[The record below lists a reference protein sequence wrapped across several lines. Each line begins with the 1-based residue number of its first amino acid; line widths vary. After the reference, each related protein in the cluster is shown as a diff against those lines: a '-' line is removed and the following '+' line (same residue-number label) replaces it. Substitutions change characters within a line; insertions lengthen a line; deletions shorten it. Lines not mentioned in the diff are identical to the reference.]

1 MVFFTYTFVHIKH
14 IDNTYSKYKRESQM
28 KAILTSAVCS
38 SLLLLSG
45 CSNND
50 NTGADTS
57 ITAPQKTAL
66 ASGIEQANI
75 DKSVRPQDNFY
86 RYING
91 GWMKKNDIPGD
102 KTAIGSFYDLRD
114 KADDDVKAI
123 IEELASTENLT
134 AGSDEQKVADLFR
147 SYMNEEKRNA
157 AGITPI
163 KFLLKEI
170 ENIESKDDLATF
182 FGKHSSTGI
191 NNPLAL
197 YISVDAK
204 NSSSYAIHIW
214 QNGLNLPD
222 KDYYFNEAER
232 FVNLRSGYLNHIEN
246 MYRLAG
252 IKDGKAAAKNIM
264 ALETSLAE
272 HHWTRVQS
280 RDSEKR
286 YNKFA
291 TNNLNSITD
300 KFNWQAFLAAEGVSA
315 QKDIIINQPDFI
327 EGFGTVLAKTPL
339 SVWKQ
344 YLTFNTLSA
353 FSSYLTTDLDK
364 ESFDFFSKQ
373 LSGRQEQRPQW
384 KRGVSVVNRNL
395 GEVIGKV
402 YVARHFT
409 PEAKS
414 RMSVLVENLR
424 DAYGASI
431 DDLEWMSDDTKKA
444 AHVKLAAFTPKIGYP
459 DKWEDYS
466 ALTIAADDIV
476 GNIIRS
482 RKVSS
487 EKELSKLGGPIRK
500 WEWGMTP
507 QTVNAYYNPTVN
519 EIVFPAAILQAPFF
533 NMKADDAVNYGGIG
547 AVIGHEMGHG
557 FDDQGSKYDD
567 KGNLRNWWTEQD
579 LKEFKA
585 RTNTLVEQYSGYQV
599 FDDLHVN
606 GELTLGENIG
616 DLSGVTIA
624 YKAYKASLKGKE
636 APVIDGLTGDQRFF
650 MGYAQIWRSKIVEK
664 SMRNRVATDPHSPGE
679 FRALGSLSNMNE
691 FYEAFDV
698 KKGDA
703 MYIAPEKRVKIW

>member
-1 MVFFTYTFVHIKH
+1 
-14 IDNTYSKYKRESQM
+14 M
-28 KAILTSAVCS
+28 KAIITSAVCS

-45 CSNND
+45 CSNSD
-50 NTGADTS
+50 SSAKDSSMVTV
-57 ITAPQKTAL
+57 QKTTL
-66 ASGIEQANI
+66 ASGIDKANMDMNI
-75 DKSVRPQDNFY
+75 RPQDNFY

-91 GWMKKNDIPGD
+91 GWMNRNEIPGD

-114 KADDDVKAI
+114 KADDDVKVI
-123 IEELASTENLT
+123 IEELAATNGLKI
-134 AGSDEQKVADLFR
+134 GSDEQKVADLFR
-147 SYMNEEKRNA
+147 SYMDSEQRNTL
-157 AGITPI
+157 GITPI
-163 KFLLKEI
+163 QSILTDIKNL
-170 ENIESKDDLATF
+170 ENKSDLAEF
-182 FGKHSSTGI
+182 FGKYSSTGI

-222 KDYYFNEAER
+222 KDYYFNKTER
-232 FVNLRSGYLNHIEN
+232 FVDLRSGYVTHIEN
-246 MYRLAG
+246 MYNLAG
-252 IKDGKAAAKNIM
+252 ISNGKRAAKNIM
-264 ALETSLAE
+264 ALETNLAE
-272 HHWTRVQS
+272 YHWTRVET

-291 TNNLNSITD
+291 TNKLNSLTN
-300 KFNWQAFLAAEGVSA
+300 KFNWQAFLTAEGVAS
-315 QKDIIINQPDFI
+315 QKNIIINQPDFI
-327 EGFGTVLAKTPL
+327 EGFGEVFAETSLET
-339 SVWKQ
+339 WKQ

-353 FSSYLTTDLDK
+353 FSSYLTAELDD
-364 ESFDFFSKQ
+364 ENFDFFSKQ
-373 LSGRQEQRPQW
+373 LNGRKEQRPQW
-384 KRGVSVVNRNL
+384 KRGVAVVNRNL

-402 YVARHFT
+402 YVTRHFT
-409 PEAKS
+409 PKAKS
-414 RMSVLVENLR
+414 RMSTLVENLR
-424 DAYGASI
+424 SSYGASI
-431 DDLEWMSDDTKKA
+431 DDLTWMSDNTKKA

-466 ALTIAADDIV
+466 ALTVAANDIV

-487 EKELSKLGGPIRK
+487 EKEISKLGGPIRK

-557 FDDQGSKYDD
+557 FDDQGSKYDAT
-567 KGNLRNWWTEQD
+567 GNLRNWWTEQD
-579 LKEFKA
+579 LKEFTTRTKA
-585 RTNTLVEQYSGYQV
+585 LVEQYAGYQV
-599 FDDLHVN
+599 FEDLNVN
-606 GELTLGENIG
+606 GKLTLGENIG

-624 YKAYKASLKGKE
+624 YKAYRASLNGKE

-664 SMRNRVATDPHSPGE
+664 SMRHRVATDPHSPGE

-698 KKGDA
+698 KEGDA

>member
-1 MVFFTYTFVHIKH
+1 
-14 IDNTYSKYKRESQM
+14 M
-28 KAILTSAVCS
+28 KAIIASAVCS

-45 CSNND
+45 CSNSDSN
-50 NTGADTS
+50 NSAMQKS
-57 ITAPQKTAL
+57 VEAPQKTAL
-66 ASGIEQANI
+66 ASGIEQANM

-91 GWMKKNDIPGD
+91 GWMNKNTIPGD

-114 KADDDVKAI
+114 KADEDVKAI
-123 IEELASTENLT
+123 IEELAATNNLKM
-134 AGSDEQKVADLFR
+134 GSDEQKVADLFR
-147 SYMNEEKRNA
+147 SYMDSEKRNA
-157 AGITPI
+157 DGIAPI
-163 KFLLKEI
+163 QSILSAINNLQT
-170 ENIESKDDLATF
+170 KDDLAKF
-182 FGKHSSTGI
+182 FGTYSTAGI

-197 YISVDAK
+197 YISIDAK

-232 FVNLRSGYLNHIEN
+232 FVKLRSGYVTHIEN
-246 MYRLAG
+246 MYNLAG
-252 IKDGKAAAKNIM
+252 FSSGKDAAKNIM
-264 ALETSLAE
+264 ALETSLAQF
-272 HHWTRVQS
+272 HWTRVQS
-280 RDSEKR
+280 RDSEKT
-286 YNKFA
+286 YNKLA
-291 TNNLNSITD
+291 TNNLNSLTD
-300 KFNWQAFLAAEGVSA
+300 KFNWQAFLAAEGVAS

-327 EGFGTVLAKTPL
+327 EGFGKVFDETSLD
-339 SVWKQ
+339 VWKQ
-344 YLTFNTLSA
+344 YLTFNTLDA
-353 FSSYLTTDLDK
+353 FSSYLTADLDN
-364 ESFDFFSKQ
+364 ENFDFFSKQ

-384 KRGVSVVNRNL
+384 KRGVSVVNGNL

-409 PEAKS
+409 PAAKS
-414 RMSVLVENLR
+414 RMSELVENLR
-424 DAYGASI
+424 NAYGSSI
-431 DDLEWMSDDTKKA
+431 DELEWMSEDTKKA

-466 ALTIAADDIV
+466 ALTIKADDLI
-476 GNIIRS
+476 GNIINS
-482 RKVSS
+482 RKISS
-487 EKELSKLGGPIRK
+487 EKEVAKLGGPIHK
-500 WEWGMTP
+500 WEWHMTP
-507 QTVNAYYNPTVN
+507 QTVNAYYNPPAN

-557 FDDQGSKYDD
+557 FDDQGSKYDA

-579 LKEFKA
+579 LKEFA
-585 RTNTLVEQYSGYQV
+585 SRTKSLVEQYAGYQV
-599 FDDLHVN
+599 FDDLNVN

-624 YKAYKASLKGKE
+624 YKAYKASLKGQE

-698 KKGDA
+698 KEGDA

>member
-1 MVFFTYTFVHIKH
+1 
-14 IDNTYSKYKRESQM
+14 M
-28 KAILTSAVCS
+28 KAIITSAVCS

-45 CSNND
+45 CSNSD
-50 NTGADTS
+50 STATGAS
-57 ITAPQKTAL
+57 MVKEQKTAL
-66 ASGIEQANI
+66 ASGIDKANM
-75 DKSVRPQDNFY
+75 DMNVRPQDNFY

-91 GWMKKNDIPGD
+91 GWMNSHEIPGD

-114 KADDDVKAI
+114 KADEDVKAI
-123 IEELASTENLT
+123 IEELAATKNLKIGT
-134 AGSDEQKVADLFR
+134 DEQKVADLFR
-147 SYMNEEKRNA
+147 SYMDAEQRNA
-157 AGITPI
+157 AGITPVQSI
-163 KFLLKEI
+163 LTAINNLQNK
-170 ENIESKDDLATF
+170 NDLAEF
-182 FGKHSSTGI
+182 FGKYSSAHI
-191 NNPLAL
+191 NSPLAL

-204 NSSSYAIHIW
+204 DSSSYAIHIW

-222 KDYYFNEAER
+222 KDYYFNETER
-232 FVNLRSGYLNHIEN
+232 FVKLRSGYVAHIEN
-246 MYRLAG
+246 MYNLAG
-252 IKDGKAAAKNIM
+252 IENGKIAAKNIM

-272 HHWTRVQS
+272 FHWTRVET

-300 KFNWQAFLAAEGVSA
+300 KFNWQAFLAAEGVAS
-315 QKDIIINQPDFI
+315 QKNIIINQPDFI
-327 EGFGTVLAKTPL
+327 EGFGKIFAQTSLDT
-339 SVWKQ
+339 WKQ

-353 FSSYLTTDLDK
+353 FSGYLTADLDS
-364 ESFDFFSKQ
+364 ENFDFFSKQ
-373 LSGRQEQRPQW
+373 LSGRKEQRPQW
-384 KRGVSVVNRNL
+384 KRGVGVVNSNL

-402 YVARHFT
+402 YVTRHFT

-414 RMSVLVENLR
+414 RMSILVENLR
-424 DAYGASI
+424 NAYGVSI
-431 DDLEWMSDDTKKA
+431 DDLEWMSSDTKKA

-466 ALTIAADDIV
+466 ALTIAPDDIV

-487 EKELSKLGGPIRK
+487 EKEISKLDGPIRK

-557 FDDQGSKYDD
+557 FDDQGSKYDAT
-567 KGNLRNWWTEQD
+567 GNLRNWWTEQD
-579 LKEFKA
+579 LTEFSTRTKA
-585 RTNTLVEQYSGYQV
+585 LVEQYADYQV
-599 FDDLHVN
+599 FDDLNVN

-624 YKAYKASLKGKE
+624 YKAYKASLNGKE
-636 APVIDGLTGDQRFF
+636 AQVIDGLTGDQRFF

-691 FYEAFDV
+691 FYDAFDV
-698 KKGDA
+698 KEGDA